1 MRCAIGRLLN
11 AWLME
16 EKNMEMWET
25 EKGMTAAQRRILISN
40 LVSAANKEILKND
53 KLRIGCFQRTGMLLT
68 LDGSDDNKI
77 WPQGLSKNFLPIKV
91 PTLVD
96 LSQEP
101 ASPAVVVTA
110 QQQAEEWTGED
121 EALHDGD
128 TDIGDKDVVVD
139 EVIDGDVAE
148 DEVSAEQRGDIW

>member
-1 MRCAIGRLLN
+1 MLFCDNLDAHVCDDTKKIFADGNVFLFCLPPSVTEAVQAIDAGYGRSMRCAIGQLLN

-68 LDGSDDNKI
+68 LDGSDDDKI
-77 WPQGLSKNFLPIKV
+77 
-91 PTLVD
+91 
-96 LSQEP
+96 
-101 ASPAVVVTA
+101 
-110 QQQAEEWTGED
+110 
-121 EALHDGD
+121 
-128 TDIGDKDVVVD
+128 
-139 EVIDGDVAE
+139 
-148 DEVSAEQRGDIW
+148 